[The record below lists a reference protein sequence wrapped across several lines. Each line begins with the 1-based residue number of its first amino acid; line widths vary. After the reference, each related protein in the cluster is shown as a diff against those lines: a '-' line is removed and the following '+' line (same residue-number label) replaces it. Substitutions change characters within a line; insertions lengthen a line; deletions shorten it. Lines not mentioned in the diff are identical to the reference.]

1 MIKYQYHHSCD
12 NISVQYNNIVLQC
25 YYEIHIIK
33 VFIKTINFFV
43 IERNNMI
50 NKKPIE
56 TLQEKK

>member
-1 MIKYQYHHSCD
+1 MITYQE
-12 NISVQYNNIVLQC
+12 YNNIVLQC

-56 TLQEKK
+56 TL